1 MMGWPQR
8 INRRHDTP
16 GHYNNEPIVASLKMK
31 QSFIASVADAHVD
44 SFGLNGRFA
53 QREAF
58 GFSALSYKARNR
70 DGGRST
76 HLTLP
81 ERLTIFF
88 RHRMKCVLTPTLN
101 PVDESPTNCE
111 RDKTTFLGN
120 SGDCLPTGEKTALS
134 IPRADVE

>member
-1 MMGWPQR
+1 
-8 INRRHDTP
+8 
-16 GHYNNEPIVASLKMK
+16 MK
-31 QSFIASVADAHVD
+31 QSFIALVADTQSATFD
-44 SFGLNGRFA
+44 LISRFA

-88 RHRMKCVLTPTLN
+88 RHRLEKATA
-101 PVDESPTNCE
+101 
-111 RDKTTFLGN
+111 R
-120 SGDCLPTGEKTALS
+120 LP
-134 IPRADVE
+134 